1 MFIVLK
7 KNTRIGQKHIFW
19 NIFKVDHVGLVSKD
33 ILGLIKVLLFW
44 FGMRMGGKKVGIDF
58 EML

>member
-33 ILGLIKVLLFW
+33 ILGLIKVLLFFW
-44 FGMRMGGKKVGIDF
+44 YEDGWEKGWNRF
-58 EML
+58 